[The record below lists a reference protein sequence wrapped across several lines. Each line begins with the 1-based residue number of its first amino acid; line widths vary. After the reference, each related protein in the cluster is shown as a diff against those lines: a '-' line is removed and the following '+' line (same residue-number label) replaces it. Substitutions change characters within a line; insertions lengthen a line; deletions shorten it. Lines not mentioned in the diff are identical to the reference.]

1 MCNSLVTKF
10 VGLGLLAGC
19 GEQSPQTKCQHTL
32 SELRG
37 LESKINQSKID
48 IEGGY
53 KVHYSKQPTTSSGT
67 CSTHVPGY
75 IAYLLFLHEQWH
87 HNN

>member
-19 GEQSPQTKCQHTL
+19 SEQSPQTKCQYTL
-32 SELRG
+32 SALRG
-37 LESKINQSKID
+37 LESKINQLKINL
-48 IEGGY
+48 ERGY
-53 KVHYSKQPTTSSGT
+53 KVHYSKQPTNYSGT

-75 IAYLLFLHEQWH
+75 MPTCLTS
-87 HNN
+87 